1 MPLKLPLPKRLQLL
15 RGESLI
21 ASLGVAAAVIIMLAM
36 AVTAWWGLRTQHDAA
51 ELARRDQVRAIT
63 AFLAQTAESM
73 IAADELS
80 ALRRLVI
87 DAKRNA
93 ELAECRVLL
102 PDGRVIADGDPSR
115 ITLTVLPRKWNTGP
129 LDAAMVADR
138 GGEGNASTALATF
151 DQSLL
156 IPGRGAATL
165 RVSADLRTAFKD
177 AWEVKAGAG
186 IIAALGLAALLLVY
200 RQMRTKVITLG
211 MIRDA
216 LLALDGG
223 ERARDALTIG
233 GDHGR
238 VAAAWNALLKESETL
253 RRQAIAD
260 QAKGVLDRRRESRG
274 EMELACDSL
283 SVGLVILDERGCVRH
298 ANGAAASV
306 LRRKREELP
315 GLEIQS
321 LIDHDVIRQIV
332 GQLRTGA
339 TISRQTIE
347 FTAGEAAADG
357 HVAATKGKPEQQQQQ
372 QRSVLRVCIRPL
384 RREDQS
390 SVLVTIEDVTQ
401 QRVAEEAR
409 NSFVAQATHELRTP
423 LTNMRLC
430 IESAVEEGAKD
441 PAVLTKSLN
450 VMNQETRRLERM
462 VTEILSVAEIESGSL
477 RIRRDDVR
485 LDALFASLRTDLGA
499 LAKDKDQALTFE
511 LPPKLPVIQ
520 ADRDKLVL
528 ALHNVIGNAIKYTPE
543 GGKVIVT
550 LKVEA
555 KRVAVD
561 VSDTGIGIKPEEQE
575 LVFDRFYRSDD
586 PRVSKITGSGLGL
599 ALAREVAR
607 LHGGDLT
614 VQSEI
619 DKGSTFTMTLPTH

>member
-1 MPLKLPLPKRLQLL
+1 MELRIGFPRRLQLL

-51 ELARRDQVRAIT
+51 EAARRDQVRAIT
-63 AFLAQTAESM
+63 AFLAQTSESM
-73 IAADELS
+73 LAADELS

-93 ELAECRVLL
+93 ELAECRIVL

-129 LDAAMVADR
+129 LDATMVADS
-138 GGEGNASTALATF
+138 GGAAPNASLAAI

-156 IPGRGAATL
+156 IPGRGVATL
-165 RVSADLRTAFKD
+165 RVSADLRTAYKD

-216 LLALDGG
+216 LLAIDGG
-223 ERARDALTIG
+223 ERAREALTIG

-238 VAAAWNALLKESETL
+238 VAAAWNALLKESEAL

-315 GLEIQS
+315 GLEIPA
-321 LIDHDVIRQIV
+321 LIDHEAIREIV
-332 GQLRTGA
+332 TNLKTGA

-347 FTAGEAAADG
+347 VTLGDAD
-357 HVAATKGKPEQQQQQ
+357 
-372 QRSVLRVCIRPL
+372 QRSVLRVCVRPL
-384 RREDQS
+384 RRDDQS

-430 IESAVEEGAKD
+430 IETAVEEGAKD
-441 PAVLTKSLN
+441 PKVLSHSLN

-477 RIRRDDVR
+477 RIRKDDVR
-485 LDALFASLRTDLGA
+485 LDALFASLKGDLAA
-499 LAKDKDQALTFE
+499 LAQDKEQALTFE

-520 ADRDKLVL
+520 GDRDKLVL
-528 ALHNVIGNAIKYTPE
+528 ALHNVIGNAIKYTPS
-543 GGKVIVT
+543 GGKVIVSV
-550 LKVEA
+550 KVDA
-555 KRVAVD
+555 KHVHVD
-561 VSDTGIGIKPEEQE
+561 VSDTGIGIKPEEQA
-575 LVFDRFYRSDD
+575 LVFDRFYRSSD

-607 LHGGDLT
+607 LHGGELT

-619 DKGSTFTMTLPTH
+619 DKGSTFTMTLPVGGS